1 MRHSRRPPRRACKR
15 YSSGLRFP
23 SSVKSF
29 RPSHTPPAGEEA
41 GEASQP
47 QFRSHRRD
55 GHRCSSTEP
64 RATAPLLSTGPPAE
78 LQLVVKKV
86 SRASLPS
93 TAVPR
98 DRSVVP
104 PGSDPLSRPG
114 HGVIR
119 QRSTPA
125 LRSPARVRARSTP
138 EPPRQASAQSL
149 HGGGLLL
156 TEGSGGSSPPP
167 RQPAAPAVLQGLEQL
182 PAAMPSLLQ

>member
-1 MRHSRRPPRRACKR
+1 MRHSHRPPCGAGMR
-15 YSSGLRFP
+15 YSSGPRFP
-23 SSVKSF
+23 SSAKSF
-29 RPSHTPPAGEEA
+29 RTSHTPPAGEEA

-47 QFRSHRRD
+47 QSRSHHRA
-55 GHRCSSTEP
+55 GHRCSSTKP
-64 RATAPLLSTGPPAE
+64 RAAAPLLSTGPPAE
-78 LQLVVKKV
+78 LQLVSKKV

-98 DRSVVP
+98 NRSVVP
-104 PGSDPLSRPG
+104 PGSDLLSHPG

-125 LRSPARVRARSTP
+125 LCSPARVRAQPTP

-156 TEGSGGSSPPP
+156 TEGSRGSSPPP
-167 RQPAAPAVLQGLEQL
+167 RQPTAPAVLQGLEPL
-182 PAAMPSLLQ
+182 PAARPSLLQ